1 MCSSLPIGRMSAIR
15 QPCMSLGHKMA
26 EITWLLGLAMLGRLK
41 TAMAIT
47 RWTETIRNPGVVHV
61 LYML

>member
-1 MCSSLPIGRMSAIR
+1 MCSSLAIGRMPAIR
-15 QPCMSLGHKMA
+15 QACMSLGHKMA
-26 EITWLLGLAMLGRLK
+26 EITWLLGLAIVRLE

-47 RWTETIRNPGVVHV
+47 RWTETIRIPGVVHV

>member
-1 MCSSLPIGRMSAIR
+1 MCSSLAIGRMPAIR
-15 QPCMSLGHKMA
+15 QACMSLGHKMA
-26 EITWLLGLAMLGRLK
+26 EITWLLGLAIGRLE

-47 RWTETIRNPGVVHV
+47 RWTGTTKNPCVVHA